1 MTIEK
6 NARVSVLRTGMEPD
20 DGSRQGVYLAGSLR
34 LGGGRWLAC
43 WRRAFL
49 ALCPDELSST
59 AERELD
65 AAACGPEAARVAQR
79 GSGQAGQLL
88 DIRASGA
95 GEATLDWAAVVKA
108 WHGKRS
114 RSLEKL
120 PPGPPGSARFVI
132 RARKQV
138 TDRAILTIPRDL
150 IGSSHPP

>member
-95 GEATLDWAAVVKA
+95 GEAT
-108 WHGKRS
+108 R
-114 RSLEKL
+114 R
-120 PPGPPGSARFVI
+120 
-132 RARKQV
+132 
-138 TDRAILTIPRDL
+138 L
-150 IGSSHPP
+150 IGLQSSRPGTENVQDRWKSSRLARQARHGLSYGRANKSRTGQF